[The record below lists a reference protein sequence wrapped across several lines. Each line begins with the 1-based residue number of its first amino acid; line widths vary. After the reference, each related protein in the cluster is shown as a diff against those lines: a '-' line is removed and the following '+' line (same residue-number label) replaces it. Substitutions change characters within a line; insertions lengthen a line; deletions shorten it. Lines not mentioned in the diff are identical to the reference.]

1 MLSVFGRLTTF
12 KRRSENLEDYVFEIS
27 LPTAILKT
35 DNPLQI
41 IVPVGKNKMA
51 ADQVSY
57 RAKLHRKARF
67 LVHVKD
73 F

>member
-1 MLSVFGRLTTF
+1 MRRTAPPKSLSPPTPREV
-12 KRRSENLEDYVFEIS
+12 DQIS
-27 LPTAILKT
+27 LLTAILKT

-57 RAKLHRKARF
+57 RAKIHRKARF